1 MANEN
6 YEIIKKANAFKG
18 YFSVERYTLKHR
30 LFDEGWSGEFT
41 REVFERGHAA
51 SVVLYDPLLD
61 NLVLIEQ
68 FRPGAVAAAASP
80 WFGDDFSPWLVETVA
95 GIIEEGET
103 PETVAI
109 RETNEEAGCDVI
121 ALIPVCHYLVSPGGS
136 SESMFIFCGRVDS
149 TKVEGVH
156 GNAADNEYT
165 RAHVLSA
172 EAAFQLLEDGRIINS
187 MTLVGLMWFRAN
199 RHRVRAVMLG
209 ADVPVRDE
217 PESEAPE
224 EDAETVE
231 EAEETIDGKE
241 ESKDGKKEGNG
252 RKKRK

>member
-95 GIIEEGET
+95 GIIDKGESPEG
-103 PETVAI
+103 VAI
-109 RETNEEAGCDVI
+109 REAKEEAGCEVS

-149 TKVEGVH
+149 TKVGGHH
-156 GNAADNEYT
+156 GNAAENEYT
-165 RAHVLSA
+165 NARVVPAQ
-172 EAAFQLLEDGRIINS
+172 AAFQMLDQGRIMNS
-187 MTLVGLMWFRAN
+187 MTLIGLMWFRTN
-199 RHRVRAVMLG
+199 RHRVRATMLG
-209 ADVPVRDE
+209 ADVPVPAE
-217 PESEAPE
+217 PEA
-224 EDAETVE
+224 DTGETK
-231 EAEETIDGKE
+231 ETKN
-241 ESKDGKKEGNG
+241 SKKK
-252 RKKRK
+252 K